1 MDDSKARGRGDTQ
14 ARARTTRPQPDTQPE
29 TQPDT
34 QTPARARAQ
43 DVEVRELRTLGEFRD
58 VEHLYGGIWP
68 PVPGQGPPVGIELLR
83 AFAHAGNYVAGAYRD
98 GVLVGAAVAFFGA
111 PIGETLHSHV
121 TGALTGS
128 GVGFALKTHQREWA
142 LARGLR
148 RITWTYDPLVRR
160 NAHFNLAK
168 LGARPVEYL
177 PNFYGDMVDTV
188 NSGDASDR
196 VLVVWELNDP
206 RVRAAVRREWM
217 PIEPPA
223 DAVSALTVR
232 DGWPVVGDTRADV
245 VLVAVPADIE
255 AMRRT
260 DPEAARSWRAAAR
273 EVLGGLLDEG
283 ATVLGFDREAGYLVS
298 RGWVG

>member
-1 MDDSKARGRGDTQ
+1 MREQTVAQ
-14 ARARTTRPQPDTQPE
+14 ARTRA
-29 TQPDT
+29 
-34 QTPARARAQ
+34 PARDA
-43 DVEVRELRTLGEFRD
+43 EVRELRALDEFRD

-68 PVPGQGPPVGIELLR
+68 AVPGQGPPVSVELLR

-98 GVLVGAAVAFFGA
+98 GRLVGAAVAFFGA

-121 TGALTGS
+121 TGALAGS

-177 PNFYGDMVDTV
+177 PNFYGEMVDTV

-196 VLVVWELNDP
+196 VLAVWELNDP
-206 RVRAAVRREWM
+206 RVAAAVRGECM
-217 PIEPPA
+217 SIVPPA
-223 DAVSALTVR
+223 EAESALAVR
-232 DGWPVVGDTRADV
+232 DGRPVLADTEAEV

-255 AMRRT
+255 ALRRT
-260 DPEAARSWRAAAR
+260 DPDAARSWRQALR
-273 EVLGGLLDEG
+273 EALGGLLDGG
-283 ATVLGFDREAGYLVS
+283 ATVLGFDREAGYVVS
-298 RGWVG
+298 RSRVG

>member
-1 MDDSKARGRGDTQ
+1 M
-14 ARARTTRPQPDTQPE
+14 
-29 TQPDT
+29 
-34 QTPARARAQ
+34 Q
-43 DVEVRELRTLGEFRD
+43 DAEVRELCELGEFRD

-68 PVPGQGPPVGIELLR
+68 PVPGQGPPVGVELLR

-98 GVLVGAAVAFFGA
+98 GLLVGAAVAFFGA

-160 NAHFNLAK
+160 NAYFNLTK

-196 VLVVWELNDP
+196 VLAVWELNDP

-223 DAVSALTVR
+223 DAEPALAVR
-232 DGWPVVGDTRADV
+232 DGRPVLGDTEAEV

-255 AMRRT
+255 ALRRT
-260 DPEAARSWRAAAR
+260 DPEVARSWRAALR